1 MRRSTPIPARAPG
14 PARRAIGAVVLG
26 IDPGTR
32 VVGWGAV
39 RQGPA
44 GLELVAADVLRLQAS
59 LDLPQRLGLL
69 RNGLDRLIAELR
81 PAVVVVE
88 EAFAARNPQ
97 SALRIGEGRGV
108 VIACASVAGC
118 AVQQYPPAVPKKT
131 LVGNGAAH
139 KTQVAFMVARLLGL
153 AEPPRPLDATDAL
166 SLALTHAMRCK
177 SHLTGVRN
185 APAAAGARSSQSLQ

>member
-1 MRRSTPIPARAPG
+1 MRRSSPFPARAVG
-14 PARRAIGAVVLG
+14 PARLPPGAIVLG

-32 VVGWGAV
+32 VIGWGAV
-39 RQGPA
+39 CQVSG
-44 GLELVAADVLRLQAS
+44 GLRLVGADVLRVPAR
-59 LDLPQRLGLL
+59 LDLPQRLGAL
-69 RNGLDRLIAELR
+69 RRGLDLLIAELR

-108 VIACASVAGC
+108 VIACAAVAGC

-131 LVGNGAAH
+131 LVGNGGAH
-139 KTQVAFMVARLLGL
+139 KSQVASMVARLLGL

-166 SLALTHAMRCK
+166 SLALTHALRCK
-177 SHLTGVRN
+177 GLPGARN
-185 APAAAGARSSQSLQ
+185 AAAAAGAGRMQSLQ